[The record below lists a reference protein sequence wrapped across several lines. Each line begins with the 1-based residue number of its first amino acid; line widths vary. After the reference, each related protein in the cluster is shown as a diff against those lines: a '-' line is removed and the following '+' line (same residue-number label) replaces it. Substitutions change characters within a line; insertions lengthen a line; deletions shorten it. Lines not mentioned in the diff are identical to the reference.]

1 MLALV
6 LLLAAVRPAL
16 AQGELPTL
24 ADRPVNDLAGVVDP
38 SHERTIDAMCRE
50 LKGKTGDTVFVVTVN
65 TIEPAG
71 DIREYAVKLFEK
83 QGLGER
89 GKDNGLLVLLAVKER
104 RVRIEVGYGL
114 EPYITDGFAG
124 ETSRQVM
131 VPFFRQ
137 GDYGGGLQAGV
148 ARLVGRLAQARDID
162 ITGAPP
168 PSAPRHAPA
177 IPPGAIF
184 ALFVIVFLVK
194 RFLSAVSGFGRRRRR
209 WGRRSTWSG
218 WHSGVGPFGG
228 GGFGGGF
235 GGFGGGGGGGFG
247 GFGGGRSPLLADDD
261 TLQRVAEQTGG
272 TAYKAED
279 AAQLRKVFAELPKDV
294 TVQKRPREVTA
305 PFVAIGA
312 LLAAV
317 AVGAS
322 IKWSAYP

>member
-1 MLALV
+1 VRSASATESFRLTSEALRQGGNLARRRKADITRGFALALV
-6 LLLAAVRPAL
+6 LLLTAAPPAL

-24 ADRPVNDLAGVVDP
+24 ADRPVNDLADVIAE
-38 SHERTIDAMCRE
+38 SRERTLDAMCRE
-50 LKGKTGDTVFVVTVN
+50 LKQKTGDTVFVVTVK
-65 TIEPAG
+65 TIEPWG

-83 QGLGER
+83 VGLGQR

-137 GDYGGGLQAGV
+137 GDYGGGLEAGV
-148 ARLVGRLAQARDID
+148 ARLVGRLAQARDVQ

-168 PSAPRHAPA
+168 PSAARHAPS

-184 ALFVIVFLVK
+184 VLFIMVIVLM
-194 RFLSAVSGFGRRRRR
+194 RFLSAVSGFGRRRRG
-209 WGRRSTWSG
+209 WGRRNTWSG

-247 GFGGGRSPLLADDD
+247 GFGGGRS
-261 TLQRVAEQTGG
+261 GG
-272 TAYKAED
+272 
-279 AAQLRKVFAELPKDV
+279 
-294 TVQKRPREVTA
+294 
-305 PFVAIGA
+305 GGG
-312 LLAAV
+312 
-317 AVGAS
+317 GAS
-322 IKWSAYP
+322 W

>member
-1 MLALV
+1 MRSASATESFRLTSEALHKGGLARRRKADIARSVLPLALALV
-6 LLLAAVRPAL
+6 LLFTAAPPAL

-24 ADRPVNDLAGVVDP
+24 ADRPVNDLADVIAE
-38 SHERTIDAMCRE
+38 SRERTLDAMCRE
-50 LKGKTGDTVFVVTVN
+50 LKQKTGDTVFVVTVK
-65 TIEPAG
+65 TIEPWG
-71 DIREYAVKLFEK
+71 DIHEYAVKLFEK
-83 QGLGER
+83 AGLGER

-137 GDYGGGLQAGV
+137 GDYGGGLEAGV
-148 ARLVGRLAQARDID
+148 ARLVGRLAQARDVQ

-168 PSAPRHAPA
+168 PSAPRHAPS

-184 ALFVIVFLVK
+184 VLFIMVILLM
-194 RFLSAVSGFGRRRRR
+194 RFLSAVSGFGRRRRG
-209 WGRRSTWSG
+209 WGRRNTWSG

-247 GFGGGRSPLLADDD
+247 GFGGGRS
-261 TLQRVAEQTGG
+261 GG
-272 TAYKAED
+272 
-279 AAQLRKVFAELPKDV
+279 
-294 TVQKRPREVTA
+294 
-305 PFVAIGA
+305 GGG
-312 LLAAV
+312 
-317 AVGAS
+317 GAS
-322 IKWSAYP
+322 W

>member
-1 MLALV
+1 VRDTAWLPASARRALPTASFRLKAGASANAVRLKADTTAAIFPVKAAATGAALALV
-6 LLLAAVRPAL
+6 IVLCTAAPAR
-16 AQGELPTL
+16 AQSELPAL
-24 ADRPVNDLAGVVDP
+24 ADRPVNDFAGVIDQ
-38 SHERTIDAMCRE
+38 SHARTIDAMCRE
-50 LKGKTGDTVFVVTVN
+50 LKQKTGDTVFVVTVK
-65 TIEPAG
+65 TIEPWG

-137 GDYGGGLQAGV
+137 GDYGGGLAAGV
-148 ARLVGRLAQARDID
+148 ARLVGRLAQARDIE

-168 PSAPRHAPA
+168 PSAPRHAPS
-177 IPPGAIF
+177 IPPGAILV
-184 ALFVIVFLVK
+184 LFIIVLVVM
-194 RFLSAVSGFGRRRRR
+194 RFLSAMSRFGNRRRR

-235 GGFGGGGGGGFG
+235 GGFGGGGGGFG
-247 GFGGGRSPLLADDD
+247 GFGGGRS
-261 TLQRVAEQTGG
+261 GG
-272 TAYKAED
+272 
-279 AAQLRKVFAELPKDV
+279 
-294 TVQKRPREVTA
+294 
-305 PFVAIGA
+305 GGG
-312 LLAAV
+312 
-317 AVGAS
+317 GAS
-322 IKWSAYP
+322 W

>member
-1 MLALV
+1 V
-6 LLLAAVRPAL
+6 IDESR
-16 AQGELPTL
+16 
-24 ADRPVNDLAGVVDP
+24 
-38 SHERTIDAMCRE
+38 ERTIDAMCRE
-50 LKGKTGDTVFVVTVN
+50 LKQKTGDTVFVVTVK
-65 TIEPAG
+65 TIEPWG

-83 QGLGER
+83 AGLGER

-137 GDYGGGLQAGV
+137 GDYGGGLEAGV
-148 ARLVGRLAQARDID
+148 ARLVGRLAQARDVQ

-168 PSAPRHAPA
+168 PSAPRHAPS

-184 ALFVIVFLVK
+184 VLFIMVIVVM
-194 RFLSAVSGFGRRRRR
+194 RFLSAVSGFGRRRRG
-209 WGRRSTWSG
+209 WGRRNTWSG

-247 GFGGGRSPLLADDD
+247 GFGGGRS
-261 TLQRVAEQTGG
+261 GG
-272 TAYKAED
+272 
-279 AAQLRKVFAELPKDV
+279 
-294 TVQKRPREVTA
+294 
-305 PFVAIGA
+305 GGG
-312 LLAAV
+312 
-317 AVGAS
+317 GAS
-322 IKWSAYP
+322 W